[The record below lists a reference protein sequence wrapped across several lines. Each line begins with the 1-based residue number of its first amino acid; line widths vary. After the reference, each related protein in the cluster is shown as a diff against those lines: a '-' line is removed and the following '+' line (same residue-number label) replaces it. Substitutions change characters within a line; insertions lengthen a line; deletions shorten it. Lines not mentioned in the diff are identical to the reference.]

1 MVTREFVVVSPGM
14 SSSTLV
20 DNVEGYRERRLP
32 SGCASRQVGGR
43 RQPVHVSGH
52 WTAGGTQWCR
62 DDCEFG
68 IIGQKCNAVQLEG
81 DGGGEAGREIGG
93 DGGGDGACAGAMMSL
108 VVRPELGEGG
118 EGGGDLR
125 RFLVERCCW

>member
-1 MVTREFVVVSPGM
+1 MRVVTREFVVVSPGM

-20 DNVEGYRERRLP
+20 DKVEGYRERRLP

-68 IIGQKCNAVQLEG
+68 IMGQKCNAVQLEG
-81 DGGGEAGREIGG
+81 DGGGEFDRARLVWLEPRCANLEPPFGAATSTITWRRS
-93 DGGGDGACAGAMMSL
+93 GGGG
-108 VVRPELGEGG
+108 
-118 EGGGDLR
+118 
-125 RFLVERCCW
+125 CW